1 VNAPAATRPAPEAA
15 ASLSGPLESGKFP
28 DRLCARVV
36 TPGDRPRLHG
46 YDVESDLARYYQPAD
61 LTFLALTGEL
71 PTPEASAALS
81 VAMAFLGP
89 ISVAH
94 APAHAAVLSRLCG
107 APARSSLGV
116 AAIGLAEQAHAE
128 VTAHLPFL
136 AWLAEVSRPLPPAF
150 AAKSPG
156 EDSALERLRAALAE
170 HAVRV
175 PVLDASLSRSAA
187 LFAVLVHAGIRRT
200 EQLEAL
206 LVLARLPAV
215 VAEALSEKP
224 ANFANY
230 PINLPAFAYQESP

>member
-1 VNAPAATRPAPEAA
+1 
-15 ASLSGPLESGKFP
+15 
-28 DRLCARVV
+28 
-36 TPGDRPRLHG
+36 
-46 YDVESDLARYYQPAD
+46 VESDLARYYQPSD
-61 LTFLALTGEL
+61 LAFLALTGEL
-71 PTPEASAALS
+71 PTPEGSAALS

-107 APARSSLGV
+107 APARSSVGV

-128 VTAHLPFL
+128 VTAHRPFL
-136 AWLAEVSRPLPPAF
+136 AWLAHANGPLPPAF
-150 AAKSPG
+150 AAESP
-156 EDSALERLRAALAE
+156 DDHAALERLRAVLAE

-187 LFAVLVHAGIRRT
+187 LFAVLVHAGFRQA

-215 VAEALSEKP
+215 VAEAFCEKP
-224 ANFANY
+224 TNFANY
-230 PINLPAFAYQESP
+230 PINLPAFAYQESV